1 LFRLLISLLLFSSI
15 YPSAFSLDNFDDF
28 GAEVVNEDIFK
39 RRTWTSA
46 SGSKTQAT
54 FIRVKMDKVVVQSLD
69 GTELEIPIFNLCKE
83 DRILLDKFQIENSSP
98 SEIDFSLHRF
108 WTNMDG
114 KKIEAKIHDASK
126 ASVQILL
133 KNGKKFRLSKD
144 SLSPNDQ
151 VYIEKYLQGK
161 DMLTDDQILKR
172 LTMYKWRNTPSGS
185 WDYRFEFKTTK
196 TADNWRVVKW
206 IFYNQRGRSGGYYDP
221 YQLRTSNYSAYSFS
235 GFYPNT
241 YRENRTG
248 SWKLEP
254 NGIVKSNFGTWQFP
268 LKDQNNKVL
277 IGTQSTYPTLYGST
291 SFD

>member
-1 LFRLLISLLLFSSI
+1 MFRLLISLFLFSSI
-15 YPSAFSLDNFDDF
+15 CPSAFSLDNLDDF

-39 RRTWTSA
+39 SRTWTSI

-54 FIRVKMDKVVVQSLD
+54 FVRVEMDKVVVNSFD
-69 GTELEIPIFNLCKE
+69 GTEFKIPFLNLCKK

-108 WTNMDG
+108 WTNLDG
-114 KKIEAKIHDASK
+114 KKIEAKIHNASK
-126 ASVQILL
+126 DYIKILL
-133 KNGKKFRLSKD
+133 KNGKMFRLSKD

-161 DMLTDDQILKR
+161 DKLTDDQILKR

-185 WDYRFEFKTTK
+185 WDFRFEFKTTK
-196 TADNWRVVKW
+196 TADDWRVVKW
-206 IFYNQRGRSGGYYDP
+206 VFYNQRG
-221 YQLRTSNYSAYSFS
+221 
-235 GFYPNT
+235 
-241 YRENRTG
+241 RTG

-268 LKDQNNKVL
+268 LKDQNNKIL
-277 IGTQSTYPTLYGST
+277 TGTQSTYPTLYGST